1 MNNFLLIILCVV
13 AGWLMRRY
21 GKLPEAPHQS
31 VNAWII
37 NIALPAVAL
46 KYIPSIKWNFH
57 LILPLIMPLIVWFG
71 AVLFVK
77 IIAKRKTLPKSTQAA
92 LLLTIGLGNTS
103 FVGFPLTA
111 AYFGDEGLKIA
122 VICDQITFVLLASLG
137 ILTCLNATKTVSDT
151 ISKSVLVKKLFTFPP
166 FLGFIAALILP
177 LIFDM
182 SLFNSLL
189 DKLSL
194 TLVPLALFSVGLQL
208 QISDFRSEIKLLSLG
223 MLYKLIIAPALIII
237 TALVLKING
246 TTVKVSIFEASMA
259 PMITSAILAT
269 EYKLN
274 PKLANIMV
282 GIGIPI
288 SFLTTFLLY
297 LFIQICFN

>member
-1 MNNFLLIILCVV
+1 
-13 AGWLMRRY
+13 MRRY